1 MKELITKS
9 CYVIY
14 INMKSFNLT
23 GEAEAS
29 SADQYVNEYS
39 QFDFTN
45 FKIYKL
51 YVRMTVHL

>member
-1 MKELITKS
+1 
-9 CYVIY
+9 
-14 INMKSFNLT
+14 MKSFNLT